1 MPNLPE
7 QSLPKQSL
15 RDNSL
20 GLAHPK
26 IMSSEEATTKA
37 RAWRAEGL
45 KVVFTNGCFDILHTG
60 HVDLL
65 ARAKALGERLIVGLN
80 SDASVRRQGK
90 GPERPIN
97 KEAERAFVLA
107 HLSSVDAVVIFD
119 EDTPLNLIKL
129 IIPNVLVKGGDW
141 DIANIVG
148 KKEVEAAGGQV
159 MSLPLLG
166 SYSSTGILQK
176 ICR

>member
-1 MPNLPE
+1 MQHSPV
-7 QSLPKQSL
+7 QSLSL
-15 RDNSL
+15 D
-20 GLAHPK
+20 HPK
-26 IMSSEEATTKA
+26 IMSGDLAAAKVQS
-37 RAWRAEGL
+37 WQAEGL
-45 KVVFTNGCFDILHTG
+45 SVVFTNGCFDILHAG

-65 ARAKALGERLIVGLN
+65 ARAKGLGQRLLVGLN

-97 KEAERAFVLA
+97 KEQERAFVLA
-107 HLSSVDAVVIFD
+107 HLASVDAVVIFD
-119 EDTPLNLIKL
+119 EDTPLNLIKAL
-129 IIPNVLVKGGDW
+129 LPNVLVKGGDW

-148 KKEVEAAGGQV
+148 RAEVEAAGGRV

-166 SYSSTGILQK
+166 NYSSTGVLQK

>member
-7 QSLPKQSL
+7 QSMPKQSL

-45 KVVFTNGCFDILHTG
+45 NVVFTNGCFDILHTG

-119 EDTPLNLIKL
+119 EDTPRELLSL
-129 IIPNVLVKGGDW
+129 LRPDIIAKGGDYRPE
-141 DIANIVG
+141 DV
-148 KKEVEAAGGQV
+148 AGGEYAGEV
-159 MSLPLLG
+159 VILPLVEG
-166 SYSSTGILQK
+166 FSTTGIIERMK
-176 ICR
+176 K